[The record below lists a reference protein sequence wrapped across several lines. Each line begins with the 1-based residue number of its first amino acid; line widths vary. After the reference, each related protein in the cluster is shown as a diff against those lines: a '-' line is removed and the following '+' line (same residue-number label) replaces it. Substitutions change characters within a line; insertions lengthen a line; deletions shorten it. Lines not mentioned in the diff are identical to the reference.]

1 MLRVR
6 LTDDLDVALER
17 LRKYRHVNLSS
28 WVRAVLRAALNDE
41 LLVGA
46 MVPDSIPEPPPPPAR
61 LSSPIPGWGPRRHQ
75 DAWCSRW
82 DGDTRALPDDLVGQ
96 VIEITTQA
104 DGTFQAS
111 VLEVIERTRT
121 HVLVRDSGKPSSA
134 A

>member
-28 WVRAVLRAALNDE
+28 WVRAVLRAALNDD
-41 LLVGA
+41 LHVGA
-46 MVPDSIPEPPPPPAR
+46 GVPGEAPEPAPPPAL
-61 LSSPIPGWGPRRHQ
+61 LSSPIPGWRPRKHQ

-96 VIEITTQA
+96 VIEIETQA
-104 DGTFQAS
+104 DGIFQTT

-134 A
+134 